1 MCDVPPGERQ
11 VDCTRA
17 QLLADE
23 FQMKFFE
30 TSAKL
35 NINVEE
41 MFMSLATDMHNV
53 LHGGGVLPAV
63 CRLVCSSRNQVAS
76 SMFPRTP
83 FIRHPAYAQLAAEVA
98 SRAAFAS
105 AFADVFMLDGL
116 TNAVRVPVLS
126 PGQLLLLI
134 CSCGHVR
141 HFINSV
147 MPQDVRT
154 TNPRNALLRTLFSSS
169 IAHRFLAAQSKDKT
183 KTVTGGAMVTAR
195 QLRPSDAAWQ
205 SDSSSSACA
214 CCKSLFAW
222 LNRRHHCRS
231 CGRLLCD
238 ACAPLREIVG
248 IHRNVRCCKS
258 CMTIMEWKFGRER
271 IVGPV
276 QRPYYNNAYLFAPR

>member
-1 MCDVPPGERQ
+1 MPPCHAALPCRPAMPPLEPQ
-11 VDCTRA
+11 
-17 QLLADE
+17 Q
-23 FQMKFFE
+23 FSQMKFFE

-83 FIRHPAYAQLAAEVA
+83 FIRLPAYAQLAAEVA

-154 TNPRNALLRTLFSSS
+154 TDPRNALLRTLFSSS
-169 IAHRFLAAQSKDKT
+169 TAHRFLAAQSKDKT
-183 KTVTGGAMVTAR
+183 KTVTGGAMSTAR

-222 LNRRHHCRS
+222 LNRRHHCRFS
-231 CGRLLCD
+231 
-238 ACAPLREIVG
+238 AAV
-248 IHRNVRCCKS
+248 S
-258 CMTIMEWKFGRER
+258 
-271 IVGPV
+271 
-276 QRPYYNNAYLFAPR
+276 FAALHS